1 MKGSQEL
8 YAIEIEFKQGNDTD
22 IEKLNKKF
30 GRYALKESE
39 AISFKELFE
48 IDLESEQD
56 ADADLEKLNKELV
69 RDLKESYVEV
79 GT

>member
-1 MKGSQEL
+1 MH
-8 YAIEIEFKQGNDTD
+8 
-22 IEKLNKKF
+22 
-30 GRYALKESE
+30 ALKESE

-56 ADADLEKLNKELV
+56 ADADLEKLNKELG